1 MSLNDSTSNGLGK
14 RSKWTAVR
22 TKALLIHSEKL
33 IQATDWQWD
42 FSRSHDGKEHKMVID
57 MKQNYMPEQRKWWFH
72 RFKKESGSFSSS

>member
-33 IQATDWQWD
+33 IHATDLHGIFLGLTMAKSIRW
-42 FSRSHDGKEHKMVID
+42 SLI
-57 MKQNYMPEQRKWWFH
+57 
-72 RFKKESGSFSSS
+72 